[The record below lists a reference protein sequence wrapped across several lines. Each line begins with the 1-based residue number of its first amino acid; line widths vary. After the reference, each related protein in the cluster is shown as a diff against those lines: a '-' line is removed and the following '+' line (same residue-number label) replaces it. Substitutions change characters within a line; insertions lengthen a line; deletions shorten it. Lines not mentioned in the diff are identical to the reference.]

1 MFHPVSM
8 VPGWHVGVGVG
19 YAKLLR
25 QRIGLS
31 FANDLVGHKSGL
43 LEMISTSCW
52 ESSGV
57 GFCPSIVAFGPLP
70 DGFWSNLAYT
80 HGQIPN
86 ITREGGRVQKQMR
99 FQSPTETQQEIV
111 IEREV
116 KNDLLQCVVNV
127 DVFSLQV
134 AQYNSLALIVPSNST
149 ACSRIGGLGQGWV
162 TGRRVSLFKHR
173 WRGPYADDV
182 PWPKRGAAWI

>member
-1 MFHPVSM
+1 
-8 VPGWHVGVGVG
+8 
-19 YAKLLR
+19 
-25 QRIGLS
+25 
-31 FANDLVGHKSGL
+31 
-43 LEMISTSCW
+43 MISISCW
-52 ESSGV
+52 EGSGV

-99 FQSPTETQQEIV
+99 FESPNETQQEIV

-134 AQYNSLALIVPSNST
+134 AQYNIV
-149 ACSRIGGLGQGWV
+149 Q
-162 TGRRVSLFKHR
+162 
-173 WRGPYADDV
+173 
-182 PWPKRGAAWI
+182 